1 MNDLRCAPNRLWD
14 LRGSG
19 ESPVFRGEAETRLE
33 DVGEAVLSG
42 EAAPPRYFLD
52 RQVGV
57 LEKPL
62 CFGESSLLYGLAD
75 GLALDMPE
83 TNLGKAA

>member
-1 MNDLRCAPNRLWD
+1 M
-14 LRGSG
+14 
-19 ESPVFRGEAETRLE
+19 FRGEAETRLE
-33 DVGEAVLSG
+33 DVGEAVLAG

-75 GLALDMPE
+75 GLALDLPE